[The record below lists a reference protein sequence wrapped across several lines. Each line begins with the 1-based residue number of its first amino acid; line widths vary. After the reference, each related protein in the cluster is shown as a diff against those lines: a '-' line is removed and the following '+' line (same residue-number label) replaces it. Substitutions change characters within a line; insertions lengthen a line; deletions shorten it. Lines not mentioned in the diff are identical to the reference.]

1 MAAFVGLR
9 EPSAEDA
16 QAGGGVVASGC
27 ARRNDART
35 AAAWAE
41 GERLHEKVGEGPSP
55 VTAAVSETVP
65 VASTMVRPPIELI

>member
-16 QAGGGVVASGC
+16 QAGGVVASGC
-27 ARRNDART
+27 AHRNDART